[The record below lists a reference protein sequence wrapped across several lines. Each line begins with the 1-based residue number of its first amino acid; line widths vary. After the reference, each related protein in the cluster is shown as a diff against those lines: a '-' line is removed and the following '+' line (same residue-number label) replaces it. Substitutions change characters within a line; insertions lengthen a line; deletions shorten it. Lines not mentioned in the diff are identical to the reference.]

1 MRSAV
6 LQRDS
11 LPRILAAGLGV
22 GAITTALSVGA
33 GVAAAGPG
41 PDVVGQKYSDA
52 QSALSAAGFASVVST
67 TVGDRAP
74 WPNCVVDSQ
83 VSRSVPPQEN
93 SGASPTNQMLVS
105 LNCDAAVAT
114 ATSPGNS
121 LESPQGRAAAAAAA
135 SAKNT
140 PPARGS

>member
-1 MRSAV
+1 MRSSV
-6 LQRDS
+6 LRM
-11 LPRILAAGLGV
+11 AAGLGAV
-22 GAITTALSVGA
+22 ATALSVGA

-52 QSALSAAGFASVVST
+52 ESALSAAGFAPVVST
-67 TVGDRAP
+67 TVGDRQP
-74 WPNCVVDSQ
+74 WPSCVVDSQ

-93 SGASPTNQMLVS
+93 SGASATNQMLVS

-121 LESPQGRAAAAAAA
+121 LESPQGRAAATAAAKA
-135 SAKNT
+135 AKT
-140 PPARGS
+140 TAPPARKT